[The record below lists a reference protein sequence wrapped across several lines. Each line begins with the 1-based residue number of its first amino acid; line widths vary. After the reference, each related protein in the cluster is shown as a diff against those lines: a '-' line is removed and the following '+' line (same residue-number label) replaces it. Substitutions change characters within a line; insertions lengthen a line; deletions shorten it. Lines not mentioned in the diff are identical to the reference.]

1 MTQGSPIRILFLA
14 DTHLGFDL
22 PFRPRIRRRRRGY
35 DFFDNYQAVMN
46 AALQQKVDLVVH
58 GGDLFYRSKFPVEL
72 ARMAFAP
79 LLRVA
84 KKGLPVYIV
93 PGNHERSSIPFA
105 HLLAHPNIHIF
116 DRPRT
121 FTRLVRG
128 VRVTLVGYPFVRHHI
143 RRDFKNLLRQTG
155 FFDLDTDIRLLCIHQ
170 CLEGARVGPVGY
182 TFRYGSDVIKGS
194 ELPADLDGVLTG
206 HIHRHQVLTRDLNGK
221 PLSAPVMY
229 PGAIERTSFAE
240 MDEPKGYMILECIPA
255 ANRKRYKIRWA
266 FESLATRPMVELVMA
281 DTAMTASEMNH
292 WIERSLQ
299 DLHPDSIVRI
309 KIFGRVRSAQRE
321 ILRAASLRRLAP
333 ETMNI
338 EAVLVDERR
347 SRCRR

>member
-1 MTQGSPIRILFLA
+1 MTQGPPIRIFFLA

-22 PFRPRIRRRRRGY
+22 PFHPRIRRRRRGY
-35 DFFDNYQAVMN
+35 DFFENYQSVMN

-58 GGDLFYRSKFPVEL
+58 GGDLFYRSKFPVDL

-79 LLRVA
+79 IQGLA
-84 KKGLPVYIV
+84 KEGLPVYIV
-93 PGNHERSSIPFA
+93 PGNHERSTIPFA

-121 FTRLVRG
+121 FVLSVRG
-128 VRVTLVGYPFVRHHI
+128 VRVALVGYPFVRHHI
-143 RRDFKNLLRQTG
+143 RRDFIALLRQTG
-155 FFDLDTDIRLLCIHQ
+155 YFDLETDIRLLCIHQ

-194 ELPADLDGVLTG
+194 ELPADLDAVLTG

-221 PLSAPVMY
+221 PLSAPVVY

-240 MDEPKGYMILECIPA
+240 MDEPKGYMILEFLPA
-255 ANRKRYKIRWA
+255 ADRNRYKISWK
-266 FESLATRPMVELVMA
+266 FKFLPTRPMVELVMA
-281 DTAMTASEMNH
+281 DTEMTASELHH
-292 WIERSLQ
+292 WIGRSLQ

-309 KIFGRVRSAQRE
+309 KVFGRVGSVQRE

-347 SRCRR
+347 YRSK